1 MGIIATI
8 FPILMIL
15 YKNYYYI
22 TIMRG
27 ILGIS
32 IGFASALCSLYAN
45 SLVKDEIKGRVGSI
59 FQLSVTFF
67 IFLAQV
73 MNYFFVDE
81 FDVNNCKP
89 LSDMSWRIQVGL
101 SSVIGIATIITL
113 LFAPDMKKEVEK
125 KSVAAS
131 KNKESLFTKK
141 NARWVVFALMLAVM
155 NQLTGINGVMY
166 YAAQILA
173 SAGIENVLLTQ
184 LLVVGLWNMLT
195 VFIFMAI
202 VDKMSRKNIFLIA
215 LGIMITG
222 TIALIVRYSYYD
234 Q

>member
-1 MGIIATI
+1 MGVFATL

-27 ILGIS
+27 LLGLS
-32 IGFASALCSLYAN
+32 IGFSSALCSLYAN
-45 SLVKDEIKGRVGSI
+45 SLVKADIRGRVGSI

-67 IFLAQV
+67 IFLAQL
-73 MNYFFVDE
+73 MNFFFVEE
-81 FDVNNCKP
+81 FDMNNCRP
-89 LSDMSWRIQVGL
+89 LSDISWRVQLGVGA
-101 SSVIGIATIITL
+101 VIGIAVIITL
-113 LFAPDMKKEVEK
+113 FFAPEMKKEVEK
-125 KSVAAS
+125 REGTTRVE
-131 KNKESLFTKK
+131 ESLFTKK
-141 NARWVVFALMLAVM
+141 NIRWVVFALMLAVM

-202 VDKMSRKNIFLIA
+202 VDRMSRKSIFILA
-215 LGIMITG
+215 LSIMIAG
-222 TIALIVRYSYYD
+222 TIALIVR
-234 Q
+234 

>member
-1 MGIIATI
+1 
-8 FPILMIL
+8 
-15 YKNYYYI
+15 
-22 TIMRG
+22 
-27 ILGIS
+27 
-32 IGFASALCSLYAN
+32 
-45 SLVKDEIKGRVGSI
+45 
-59 FQLSVTFF
+59 
-67 IFLAQV
+67 
-73 MNYFFVDE
+73 
-81 FDVNNCKP
+81 
-89 LSDMSWRIQVGL
+89 MSWRIQLGL

>member
-1 MGIIATI
+1 MMGVFATL

-15 YKNYYYI
+15 FKNYYYI

-27 ILGIS
+27 LLGLS
-32 IGFASALCSLYAN
+32 IGFSSALCSLYAN
-45 SLVKDEIKGRVGSI
+45 SLVKPEIRGRVGSI

-73 MNYFFVDE
+73 MNFFFVEE
-81 FDVNNCKP
+81 FDMNNCKP
-89 LSDMSWRIQVGL
+89 LSEVSWRVQLGVGA
-101 SSVIGIATIITL
+101 VIGVAVIVTL
-113 LFAPDMKKEVEK
+113 MFAPEMKKEAEK
-125 KSVAAS
+125 KEGISRS
-131 KNKESLFTKK
+131 EESLFSKK
-141 NARWVVFALMLAVM
+141 NIRWVVFALMLAVM

-202 VDKMSRKNIFLIA
+202 VDRMSRKSIFILA
-215 LGIMITG
+215 LSIMIAG
-222 TIALIVRYSYYD
+222 TVALIIR
-234 Q
+234 

>member
-1 MGIIATI
+1 
-8 FPILMIL
+8 
-15 YKNYYYI
+15 
-22 TIMRG
+22 
-27 ILGIS
+27 
-32 IGFASALCSLYAN
+32 
-45 SLVKDEIKGRVGSI
+45 
-59 FQLSVTFF
+59 
-67 IFLAQV
+67 
-73 MNYFFVDE
+73 
-81 FDVNNCKP
+81 
-89 LSDMSWRIQVGL
+89 
-101 SSVIGIATIITL
+101 
-113 LFAPDMKKEVEK
+113 
-125 KSVAAS
+125 
-131 KNKESLFTKK
+131 
-141 NARWVVFALMLAVM
+141 
-155 NQLTGINGVMY
+155 MY

>member
-1 MGIIATI
+1 MGAIALV

-27 ILGIS
+27 FLGLS
-32 IGFASALCSLYAN
+32 VGFSSALCSLYAN
-45 SLVKDEIKGRVGSI
+45 SLVRDEIKGRIGSI
-59 FQLSVTFF
+59 FQLSVTLF
-67 IFLAQV
+67 IFLAQL

-81 FDVNNCKP
+81 FDVTNCKP
-89 LSDMSWRIQVGL
+89 LTALSWKIQLGL
-101 SSVIGIATIITL
+101 SSIIGLAVIITMI
-113 LFAPDMKKEVEK
+113 FAPEMRPVVEK
-125 KSVAAS
+125 RGTAS
-131 KNKESLFTKK
+131 SRTSESLFSKK
-141 NARWVVFALMLAVM
+141 NARWVFFALMLAVM

-173 SAGIENVLLTQ
+173 SAGIQNVLLTQ

-202 VDKMSRKNIFLIA
+202 VDKMSRKRIFTIA
-215 LGIMITG
+215 LAIMIAG
-222 TIALIVRYSYYD
+222 TIALIIRST
-234 Q
+234 